1 MPSIPTYLIRL
12 AVHDIFRRKSLISI
26 KGLKFSTSMQIDSA
40 EELKDLFANPR
51 IHNLL
56 RLITYRNDEFVHKPR
71 FRRLQEY
78 NIKMLSDKELEAVKA
93 FSSAFTSQKLQ
104 MPPVLA
110 KRTGDDIGHIISTDP
125 GLQGL
130 LPSNNRLVFTDISL
144 GQSRRNRLIVVREPN
159 GDLRHASMAERER
172 INGVYFPL
180 PGRRLRVP
188 LMFSPQHLQHM
199 LERHQFL
206 YILDRACVQFEPD
219 DPQYIQVCHAVYDA
233 VNELAW
239 TPLHTDSS
247 DTNPLRSLRHTRHFG
262 PLALYM
268 IAQMSNPGPLVY
280 EALHSQHFARLGWLL
295 QLIALLRS
303 ESKFALEFDRARS
316 SSFPTAEVDAT
327 EVSSDQAELN
337 LSPDD
342 ALQVL
347 SFVEIFVE
355 HHPLPGP
362 YKILLKQQVHL
373 CREGLNANKSLR
385 TTG

>member
-1 MPSIPTYLIRL
+1 MGDGLSYLL
-12 AVHDIFRRKSLISI
+12 LFPL
-26 KGLKFSTSMQIDSA
+26 FS
-40 EELKDLFANPR
+40 
-51 IHNLL
+51 
-56 RLITYRNDEFVHKPR
+56 
-71 FRRLQEY
+71 
-78 NIKMLSDKELEAVKA
+78 
-93 FSSAFTSQKLQ
+93 
-104 MPPVLA
+104 
-110 KRTGDDIGHIISTDP
+110 
-125 GLQGL
+125 
-130 LPSNNRLVFTDISL
+130 
-144 GQSRRNRLIVVREPN
+144 PN
-159 GDLRHASMAERER
+159 G
-172 INGVYFPL
+172 V
-180 PGRRLRVP
+180 
-188 LMFSPQHLQHM
+188 QHM

-280 EALHSQHFARLGWLL
+280 EALHCQHFARLGWLL

-303 ESKFALEFDRARS
+303 ESKFALEFDRAQS
-316 SSFPTAEVDAT
+316 STSFPTAEVDAT

-347 SFVEIFVE
+347 SFVEV
-355 HHPLPGP
+355 
-362 YKILLKQQVHL
+362 
-373 CREGLNANKSLR
+373 S
-385 TTG
+385 